1 MIVRKGFCRES
12 ELRGIFGPRR
22 RSLIS
27 NNLSGPNVSSPISS
41 NGQDCNAQTFEHF
54 LSPPQAVFLLPPVC
68 ISRKTLVGTLEHSSL
83 SIPRV
88 ESQIARSMEE
98 ESG

>member
-1 MIVRKGFCRES
+1 MDGGGSKFEQVQYVRGEAVIVRKGFCRES
-12 ELRGIFGPRR
+12 ELRGIFGPWR

-54 LSPPQAVFLLPPVC
+54 CVLIGVFLLPLCV
-68 ISRKTLVGTLEHSSL
+68 LL
-83 SIPRV
+83 PRRLWV
-88 ESQIARSMEE
+88 L
-98 ESG
+98 